1 MRLLML
7 PVLSLLL
14 SACATPPA
22 PTAALRP
29 ETVLAVTDQA
39 ELIRFN
45 AGQPERITAR
55 LPLLGLPAGEKLVG
69 IDFRVARGVLYA
81 VSSRGQ
87 LYTLNTESARLT
99 RVGEA
104 APLALQGSRFGV
116 DFNPAADRVRVV
128 SDQGQN
134 LRLHPDTGA
143 VAATDPALAY
153 APDDVAAGRA
163 PQVSAAGYTYNP
175 DNDKLTTNYAIDL
188 TSGTLVMQGSRE
200 GQTPVVSPNTGQLRT
215 VGSLGVGALDDASL
229 DISDVRNT
237 PLAALRVNGQTRL
250 YVLDLGTG
258 QASLLGTV
266 SDGRALWGMAIE
278 P

>member
-29 ETVLAVTDQA
+29 ETVVAVTDRA

-188 TSGTLVMQGSRE
+188 AAGTLVMQGSRE

-215 VGSLGVGALDDASL
+215 VGSLGLGALDDASL

-250 YVLDLGTG
+250 YVLDLRTG

>member
-7 PVLSLLL
+7 PLLSLLL
-14 SACATPPA
+14 SACALTSPPSA
-22 PTAALRP
+22 EARP
-29 ETVLAVTDQA
+29 EMIYAVNDRA
-39 ELIRFN
+39 ELIHFN
-45 AGQPERITAR
+45 AGQPERVLAR
-55 LPLLGLPAGEKLVG
+55 TPLLGLPAGERLVG

-81 VSSRGQ
+81 LSSSGQ
-87 LYTLNTESARLT
+87 LYTLNTDSASLT

-104 APLALQGSRFGV
+104 APLALQGQRFSV

-128 SDQGQN
+128 SDQGQH

-153 APDDVAAGRA
+153 APDDVAAGRS
-163 PQVSAAGYTYNP
+163 PQVSATGYTYNP

-188 TSGTLVMQGSRE
+188 AAGTLVMQGSRE
-200 GQTPVVSPNTGQLRT
+200 GETPVVSPNTGQLRT
-215 VGSLGVGALDDASL
+215 VGSLGLGTLEDASF

-258 QASLLGTV
+258 RASLLGTV

>member
-1 MRLLML
+1 MRVLML
-7 PVLSLLL
+7 PLLSLLL

-29 ETVLAVTDQA
+29 ETVFAVTDRA

-99 RVGEA
+99 RVGDA
-104 APLALQGSRFGV
+104 APLALQGNRFGV

-143 VAATDPALAY
+143 VAATDPTLTY
-153 APDDVAAGRA
+153 APDDVAAGRS

-188 TSGTLVMQGSRE
+188 TAGTLVMQGSRE

-215 VGSLGVGALDDASL
+215 VGSLGVGALEDASL

-258 QASLLGTV
+258 QARLLGTV